1 MLNMF
6 TTIAHVTEATWSCL
20 LLMLQTPGVVG
31 IYLYMYHTSRPG
43 QIVAELQP
51 PGISQVWKL
60 PHLLPG
66 IIIPGI
72 VH

>member
-1 MLNMF
+1 
-6 TTIAHVTEATWSCL
+6 
-20 LLMLQTPGVVG
+20 MLQTPGVVG

-51 PGISQVWKL
+51 PGISQVWKY